1 MDNDALLLI
10 ARIIGLVG
18 LGLLVI
24 SSLGGTLLAS
34 RTAQKMKFLK
44 GKTFKYHR
52 LTSIVGA
59 ALFLFHPVPM
69 LLAKE
74 VTQMRLLNVFVPFT
88 APKQSLWI
96 AIGIFAAYTLIVVT
110 VSSIYIKKMK
120 RSTWRVVHY
129 GTYLVLV
136 LGLLHGLF
144 ISAEFGG
151 DKDREAKPAITATAT
166 DPDRAKPDADGG
178 EAFDFGEPEKIILL
192 VMAGITLCYPAWR
205 IITARRNAARP
216 TAA

>member
-1 MDNDALLLI
+1 MFRIMDNDALLFL
-10 ARIIGLVG
+10 ARLIGLLG
-18 LGLLVI
+18 LGLLII
-24 SSLGGTLLAS
+24 SSLGGTLMAS
-34 RTAQKMKFLK
+34 RTAQKMKLLK

-59 ALFLFHPVPM
+59 SLFLFHPVPM
-69 LLAKE
+69 LLARE

-96 AIGIFAAYTLIVVT
+96 AIGILAAYTLLVVT
-110 VSSIYIKKMK
+110 LSSLYIKRMK
-120 RSTWRVVHY
+120 RSTWRILHY

-151 DKDREAKPAITATAT
+151 DKDRPAAVVAVNR
-166 DPDRAKPDADGG
+166 DRTQEADGG
-178 EAFDFGEPEKIILL
+178 EAFDFGSRKRSFFSS
-192 VMAGITLCYPAWR
+192 WR
-205 IITARRNAARP
+205 R
-216 TAA
+216 

>member
-1 MDNDALLLI
+1 MDNDTLLFL
-10 ARIIGLVG
+10 ARLIGLVG

-52 LTSIVGA
+52 LTSLIGA
-59 ALFLFHPVPM
+59 GLFLFHPIP
-69 LLAKE
+69 LLFARQI
-74 VTQMRLLNVFVPFT
+74 TGMHLLNVFVPFT
-88 APKQSLWI
+88 APKQGLWI
-96 AIGIFAAYTLIVVT
+96 AIGIFAAYTLII
-110 VSSIYIKKMK
+110 VSLSSLWIKKMK
-120 RSTWRVVHY
+120 RSTWRVLHY

-151 DKDREAKPAITATAT
+151 DKDREAKPAAIATAQ
-166 DPDRAKPDADGG
+166 AKPDADGG

-205 IITARRNAARP
+205 IVTARRNAARP
-216 TAA
+216 TTA

>member
-1 MDNDALLLI
+1 MDNDALLFL
-10 ARIIGLVG
+10 ARLIGLVG
-18 LGLLVI
+18 LGLLII

-34 RTAQKMKFLK
+34 RTAQKLKFLK

-52 LTSIVGA
+52 LTSLIGA
-59 ALFLFHPVPM
+59 GLFLLHPIP
-69 LLAKE
+69 LLFARQI
-74 VTQMRLLNVFVPFT
+74 TGMHLLNIFVPFT
-88 APKQSLWI
+88 APKQGLWI
-96 AIGIFAAYTLIVVT
+96 AIGIFAAYALIIVS
-110 VSSIYIKKMK
+110 VSSLWIKKMK
-120 RSTWRVVHY
+120 RSTWRVLHY

-151 DKDREAKPAITATAT
+151 DKDREAKPAITAAAT
-166 DPDRAKPDADGG
+166 DPDQAKPDADGG

-205 IITARRNAARP
+205 IVMARRNAARP